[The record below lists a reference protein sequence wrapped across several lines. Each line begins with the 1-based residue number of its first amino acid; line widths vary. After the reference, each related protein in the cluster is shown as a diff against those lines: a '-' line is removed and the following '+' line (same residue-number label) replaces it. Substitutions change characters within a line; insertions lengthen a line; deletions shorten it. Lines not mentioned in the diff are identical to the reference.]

1 MAHNSKTGNDP
12 NVTYNTSLTK
22 KKKKHKMLNAKK
34 YAVLGWRIELLMLYI
49 INFYGHVLRRK
60 LVVVFLHENSIQ

>member
-22 KKKKHKMLNAKK
+22 KKKKIAKK